1 VFSAE
6 EDFYSHLNK
15 HPRNEVLELKRIA
28 EMKLQMTPEE
38 EKDFDFESL
47 RAWLKRNSLHFS

>member
-15 HPRNEVLELKRIA
+15 HSRNEVLEIKRIG
-28 EMKLQMTPEE
+28 EKKLQMTPEE
-38 EKDFDFESL
+38 EKDFDFEL
-47 RAWLKRNSLHFS
+47 MKKWLKRHEQPD